1 MSRRAYDPNQAR
13 KRKLAAIHAEK
24 KSLGLDD
31 STYRAL
37 LERITGHRSAADCT
51 LPQLAAV
58 IAELHRLSGKP
69 LRAHDAAKG
78 WAGKPKVMTP
88 LLKKV
93 EALLA
98 DAGREWAY
106 AHGLAR
112 RMFKAQRVEWLNGD
126 QQHRLVAAL
135 QIDADRRSNAQA
147 GEPR

>member
-1 MSRRAYDPNQAR
+1 MSRRAFNPELAR

-24 KSLGLDD
+24 KALDLDD
-31 STYRAL
+31 ATYRAL

-69 LRAHDAAKG
+69 LRAIEAAKG
-78 WAGKPKVMTP
+78 YAGKPKVMTP
-88 LLKKV
+88 LLQKI

-98 DAGREWAY
+98 DASRPWSYG
-106 AHGLAR
+106 HHLAK
-112 RMFKAQRVEWLNGD
+112 RMFKAQRVEWLNAD

-135 QIDADRRSNAQA
+135 QIDADRRARRGTN
-147 GEPR
+147 